1 MTKYGFKIQW
11 SDEDEGYIA
20 TSPEFPGL
28 SAFGETEE
36 EALSE
41 AKIARQLFID
51 DLLESGEELPLP
63 QMAHEYSGQTR
74 LRLSKTVHRVVAEMA
89 ASEGISLNQFI
100 VDAVN
105 ERLGAQ
111 KAGNRLVGELKKALA
126 ENAQQRR
133 VDLASIV
140 WQEDRGTQY
149 RGVVRSATETST
161 ETTGYAGTNIIKTK
175 GN

>member
-1 MTKYGFKIQW
+1 MNKYAFKIQW
-11 SDEDEGYIA
+11 NDEDQGYVA

-36 EALSE
+36 EALAE
-41 AKIARQLFID
+41 GKVARQLFIED
-51 DLLESGEELPLP
+51 IVESGEELPVP
-63 QMAHEYSGQTR
+63 QIAHEYSGQTR
-74 LRLSKTVHRVVAEMA
+74 LRLSKTVHRLVAEMA
-89 ASEGISLNQFI
+89 ASDGISLNQFI
-100 VDAVN
+100 IDAIN

-111 KAGNRLVGELKKALA
+111 KAGGRLVSELKKALA

-140 WQEDRGTQY
+140 WHKEDRGTQY
-149 RGVVRSATETST
+149 KRDRTLTETPT
-161 ETTGYAGTNIIKTK
+161 ETTGYVSTDVIK

>member
-1 MTKYGFKIQW
+1 MSKYGFKIQW
-11 SDEDEGYIA
+11 SEEDEGYVA

-36 EALSE
+36 DALAE

-51 DLLESGEELPLP
+51 DILESGEELPTAQL
-63 QMAHEYSGQTR
+63 AHEYSGQTR
-74 LRLSKTVHRVVAEMA
+74 LRLSKTLHRLVAEMA
-89 ASEGISLNQFI
+89 ASEGVSLNQFI

-111 KAGNRLVGELKKALA
+111 KAGGRLVEELRKALA
-126 ENAQQRR
+126 DNAQQRR
-133 VDLASIV
+133 LDLVSIV

-149 RGVVRSATETST
+149 KRVVRTLTETST
-161 ETTGYAGTNIIKTK
+161 ETTGYVSTDLIK